1 MAEAI
6 IAAFIEVALSQAISI
21 LDDQLSL
28 SWDFKAE
35 LNKLR
40 SSLQLTRA
48 FLQDAESRRLDD
60 EPVKVWLQ
68 QLRDI
73 AYVADDVLDELAY
86 EHLRRAAENSQVSKK
101 VSNFFT
107 PSKNP
112 MAFTLKMGKI
122 VKDVNK
128 SMDEIVDRAFKFG
141 LQQRVQNMAP
151 AFTGTGGTHSF
162 NSSRVVGREADVQKI
177 VGLLISSN
185 TDRRGF
191 SIVSIVGMGGLGKT
205 TLAKSVCN
213 DEKVVNFFGTIMWV
227 CVAEN
232 FNVRRILLEMLE
244 SLTRKSCE
252 IKNDDVVLKEIQKEL
267 NGKSFLLVLDD
278 VWDEDVKNW
287 EDLKGCLLGINE
299 SKQSCILV
307 TSRGENVSLVR
318 ETPAEYRHHLDAM
331 RDEECWS
338 IIRERAFGS
347 SFVSSDLEAI
357 GRDIARK
364 CAGVP
369 LVAAVIGGTVCNRW
383 DRDEWVTLRDSSLW
397 GSLEKNEGV
406 VCVLKLSYDRLSP
419 PSLKQCFAY
428 CSIFPKDFRIQKNQ
442 LIQHWMAEG
451 FLRQFDGNSHLSEE
465 DIGNEYFNILVSNS
479 LFQDAEK
486 DQYGCITTCKMHDL
500 VLELAQSI
508 SHIYQ
513 ENVFNGVRLWR
524 SLFLKSGSIHTVR
537 DFESLRVLSF
547 CDADIVSLSESIGRL
562 KHLRYFDIS
571 RTSINRLPK
580 SITQL
585 YHLQTLRLL
594 GWSGPK
600 PEGMENLVNLRHLYI
615 DDERHVPDKIGCLTC
630 LRTLPIFKV
639 GTTRRSGI
647 GELGGLVEL
656 AGELDIF
663 DLQNVRNK
671 GEAQKAKL
679 REKKKLHKLGYHWQ
693 GEREAFCNDDD
704 EEVLEGLEPHSN
716 LRSLSI
722 VYYKGGHYPSWLAM
736 KTNVSGPSACFQPI
750 NLVKL
755 ELYACENLKELPT
768 LGHYPN
774 LKILEVDGLNNVWCI
789 GKEFYTTDDD
799 STYRMNT
806 PIALFPALEKLS
818 LRNMTEVKEWL
829 EVELTVPVFPS
840 LKELD
845 IQGCREL
852 SSVPRMSRLSCL
864 EELTIMG
871 NNALRWIGD
880 EPNPFPSSLRK
891 LTIEECYNL
900 RSIPDVEG
908 GVSFLQ
914 HLKVNSCDKL
924 CKIGEGLLASTCIRL
939 VDISDCSNLI
949 SFPLRGGHQS
959 LSKLMLVRCKE
970 LRGIEG
976 ALSACTR
983 LESLD
988 VVNCHNLIPVPIPS
1002 LDDFSS
1008 LVRLRLDGCTGLRSL
1023 PSGLRTCTCL
1033 KFFIIQ
1039 NCTDLES
1046 IPEDVGQLHSLVE
1059 LSISSCRN
1067 LKSIPEDSLRC
1078 LTCLKRLTLGPFSEE
1093 LDEFPGL
1100 GSIHHLHSSL
1110 RSLTLTGWGKLC
1122 SLPHQLQHLTA
1133 LEYLTISQFDGVKS
1147 LPEWFGSLSSL
1158 KYLVIRFCRNLEILP
1173 SKGTMYHLPN
1183 IVNITITEC
1192 PRLKGCRTYIAKRF
1206 QISAMQIIQYEL

>member
-60 EPVKVWLQ
+60 EPVKVWIQ

-86 EHLRRAAENSQVSKK
+86 EHLRRTAENNQVSKK

-122 VKDVNK
+122 VKNVNK
-128 SMDEIVDRAFKFG
+128 SMDGIVDRAFKFG

-151 AFTGTGGTHSF
+151 AFSGTGGTHSF

-185 TDRRGF
+185 TDRHGF
-191 SIVSIVGMGGLGKT
+191 PIVSIVGMGGLGKT

-213 DEKVVNFFGTIMWV
+213 NEKVVNFFGAIIWV

-278 VWDEDVKNW
+278 VWDEHVKNW

-318 ETPAEYRHHLDAM
+318 ETPAEYRLHLDAM

-338 IIRERAFGS
+338 IIRERAFGNS
-347 SFVSSDLEAI
+347 SVSP
-357 GRDIARK
+357 DIARK

-406 VCVLKLSYDRLSP
+406 
-419 PSLKQCFAY
+419 
-428 CSIFPKDFRIQKNQ
+428 
-442 LIQHWMAEG
+442 
-451 FLRQFDGNSHLSEE
+451 
-465 DIGNEYFNILVSNS
+465 
-479 LFQDAEK
+479 
-486 DQYGCITTCKMHDL
+486 
-500 VLELAQSI
+500 
-508 SHIYQ
+508 
-513 ENVFNGVRLWR
+513 
-524 SLFLKSGSIHTVR
+524 
-537 DFESLRVLSF
+537 
-547 CDADIVSLSESIGRL
+547 
-562 KHLRYFDIS
+562 
-571 RTSINRLPK
+571 
-580 SITQL
+580 
-585 YHLQTLRLL
+585 TLRLL

-639 GTTRRSGI
+639 GTTRSGI

-679 REKKKLHKLGYHWQ
+679 WEKKLHKLGYHWHWQ
-693 GEREAFCNDDD
+693 GEGEREAFCND

-722 VYYKGGHYPSWLAM
+722 VYYKGGHSPSWLAM
-736 KTNVSGPSACFQPI
+736 KTISGPSACFQPI

-774 LKILEVDGLNNVWCI
+774 LKILEVDGLNNVRCI

-799 STYRMNT
+799 STCRIHT

-845 IQGCREL
+845 IQGCRKL
-852 SSVPRMSRLSCL
+852 SSVPRMSELSCL
-864 EELTIMG
+864 EELTIMA

-880 EPNPFPSSLRK
+880 EPNPFPSSLRN

-908 GVSFLQ
+908 AVSFLQ

-924 CKIGEGLLASTCIRL
+924 CKIAEGLLASTCIRL

-949 SFPLRGGHQS
+949 SFPSHGGSQS

-970 LRGIEG
+970 LREIEG
-976 ALSACTR
+976 VFSACTR

-988 VVNCHNLIPVPIPS
+988 IVNCHNLIPVPIPS

-1008 LVRLRLDGCTGLRSL
+1008 LVRLRLDGCTGLTSL
-1023 PSGLRTCTCL
+1023 PTGLRTCTCL
-1033 KFFIIQ
+1033 KFLIIQ

-1067 LKSIPEDSLRC
+1067 LKNIPEHSLRC
-1078 LTCLKRLTLGPFSEE
+1078 LACLERLTLGPFSEE

-1110 RSLTLTGWGKLC
+1110 RSLTLTGWEKLC

-1133 LEYLTISQFDGVKS
+1133 LEYLTISQFNGVKS

>member
-60 EPVKVWLQ
+60 EPVKVWIQ

-86 EHLRRAAENSQVSKK
+86 EHLRRTAENNQVSKK

-122 VKDVNK
+122 VKNVNK
-128 SMDEIVDRAFKFG
+128 SMDGIVDRAFKFG

-151 AFTGTGGTHSF
+151 AFSGTGGTHSF

-185 TDRRGF
+185 TDRHGF
-191 SIVSIVGMGGLGKT
+191 PIVSIVGMGGLGKT

-213 DEKVVNFFGTIMWV
+213 NEKVVNFFGAIIWV

-278 VWDEDVKNW
+278 VWDEHVKNW

-318 ETPAEYRHHLDAM
+318 ETPAEYRLHLDAM

-338 IIRERAFGS
+338 IIRERAFGNS
-347 SFVSSDLEAI
+347 SVSP
-357 GRDIARK
+357 DIARK

-406 VCVLKLSYDRLSP
+406 
-419 PSLKQCFAY
+419 
-428 CSIFPKDFRIQKNQ
+428 DFRIQKDQ

-451 FLRQFDGNSHLSEE
+451 FLRQFDGSSHLSEE

-479 LFQDAEK
+479 LLQDAEK

-571 RTSINRLPK
+571 RTSISRLPK

-639 GTTRRSGI
+639 GTTRSGI

-679 REKKKLHKLGYHWQ
+679 WEKKLHKLGYHWHWQ
-693 GEREAFCNDDD
+693 GEGEREAFCND

-722 VYYKGGHYPSWLAM
+722 VYYKGGHSPSWLAM
-736 KTNVSGPSACFQPI
+736 KTISGPSACFQPI

-774 LKILEVDGLNNVWCI
+774 LKILEVDGLNNVRCI

-799 STYRMNT
+799 STCRIHT

-845 IQGCREL
+845 IQGCRKL
-852 SSVPRMSRLSCL
+852 SSVPRMSELSCL
-864 EELTIMG
+864 EELTIMA

-880 EPNPFPSSLRK
+880 EPNPFPSSLRN

-908 GVSFLQ
+908 AVSFLQ

-924 CKIGEGLLASTCIRL
+924 CKIAEGLLASTCIRL

-949 SFPLRGGHQS
+949 SFPSHGGSQS

-970 LRGIEG
+970 LREIEG
-976 ALSACTR
+976 VFSACTR

-988 VVNCHNLIPVPIPS
+988 IVNCHNLIPVPIPS

-1008 LVRLRLDGCTGLRSL
+1008 LVRLRLDGCTGLTSL
-1023 PSGLRTCTCL
+1023 PTGLRTCTCL
-1033 KFFIIQ
+1033 KFLIIQ

-1067 LKSIPEDSLRC
+1067 LKNIPEHSLRC
-1078 LTCLKRLTLGPFSEE
+1078 LACLERLTLGPFSEE

-1110 RSLTLTGWGKLC
+1110 RSLTLTGWEKLC

-1133 LEYLTISQFDGVKS
+1133 LEYLTISQFNGVKS